1 MKGLILCAGKGTRL
15 QPFSFSQP
23 KTLLPVANQPVLE
36 YCLDNLI
43 KNGIT
48 EIGIVM
54 HPSQVGISAL
64 IGNGARYGAKVEYIH
79 QHEQK
84 GISHAVKQAEA
95 FIGNDLFILLLGD
108 NLIAENVET
117 LIHSFQQNGSN
128 GSILLSPVPN
138 PQDFGIAEIQGNDI
152 VGLAEK
158 PKKPKSNL
166 AVIGAY
172 LFDSNI
178 YQAINSIAPSARGEY
193 EITDAI
199 QWLIDHQYP
208 ISYTITR
215 KLYSD
220 VGTVDRWLEAN
231 EWMLEHKLNQQI
243 IIGKQSI
250 VENCSFIG
258 PVIIG
263 ENCVL
268 KNAVI
273 GPYVSIQNE
282 CQIENCKMERSIL
295 LEKAELSNL
304 EVLVSHSVF
313 GREVQLKGGKKG
325 MPKTLHL
332 QLGDKSNIKWMGNS
346 DDEI

>member
-23 KTLLPVANQPVLE
+23 KTLLPVANKPVLE

-48 EIGIVM
+48 EIGIVI
-54 HPSQVGISAL
+54 HPSQTGIPAM
-64 IGNGARYGAKVEYIH
+64 IGNGERYGAKVEYIY

-84 GISHAVKQAEA
+84 GISHAVKQAEE
-95 FIGNDLFILLLGD
+95 FIGNNLFILLLGD
-108 NLIAENVET
+108 NLIAEDLKT
-117 LIHSFQQNGSN
+117 LIQSYHQNNSN

-138 PQDFGIAEIQGNDI
+138 PQDFGIAEIDGNGI
-152 VGLAEK
+152 VGLVEK
-158 PKKPKSNL
+158 PKQPKSNL
-166 AVIGAY
+166 AIIGAY
-172 LFDSNI
+172 LFDPHI
-178 YQAINSIAPSARGEY
+178 YQAINSIVPSARGEY

-199 QWLIDHQYP
+199 QWLIDHQYS

-231 EWMLEHKLNQQI
+231 EWMLEHRQEQQI
-243 IIGKQSI
+243 IIGKQTI

-282 CQIENCKMERSIL
+282 CRIENCKMERSIL

-304 EVLVSHSVF
+304 ELPVSHSVF

-325 MPKTLHL
+325 ASKTLHL
-332 QLGDKSNIKWMGNS
+332 QLGDKSNLKVDG
-346 DDEI
+346 EF